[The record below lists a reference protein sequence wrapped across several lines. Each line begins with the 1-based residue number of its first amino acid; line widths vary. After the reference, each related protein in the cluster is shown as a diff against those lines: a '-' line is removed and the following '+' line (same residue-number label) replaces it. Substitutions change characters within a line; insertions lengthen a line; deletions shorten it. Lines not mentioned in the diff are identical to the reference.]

1 MATPL
6 KNEVSGVGQTAIVG
20 ISKKH
25 HGVAGESKEAGAGV
39 LGISNRGD
47 GVSGTSKTG
56 YGSVGQSERSSGVRG
71 LSKSGHG
78 VEGLSETAE
87 GVLGVTDSGN
97 GVSGDSKTGFGVV
110 GQSERSSGVRG
121 VSKSGRGVEGW
132 SETAYGVSGD
142 SDKSAGVRGTSADG
156 RGVEGWSRRSEGVFG
171 TCELGPGVYGVAGR
185 SRLSELELG
194 SKYWGSSSAYLVDP
208 AARSQPTSSSDNS
221 PRGHEL
227 TKMRHTPIAS
237 LGSET
242 FSEDSG
248 AFHETTIT
256 TAAASGYL
264 DTDLARE
271 GVSYS
276 DVIDDS
282 AGVGVFGEHRRAGI
296 GVKAISDQ
304 GMGLAA
310 YSTGHE
316 AVHAETRSPE
326 TAAIAAYNLNH
337 NGTGAAIFARKD
349 GLQGHA
355 GFFHG
360 NVWISGELAVGGDIL
375 LANAD
380 CAEDFDVIDM
390 ELAEPGT
397 VMVVGEEGV
406 LSPSSQA
413 YDKRVAGVVSG
424 AGEYKPGVILD
435 KQKSQG
441 NRRPIALLGKVYCK
455 ATAEQGAIEVG
466 DLLTTSHLPG
476 HAMKATE
483 PAQAFGAV
491 IGKALRPLKRGQGL
505 IPILIALQ

>member
-1 MATPL
+1 MAAPL

-56 YGSVGQSERSSGVRG
+56 YGSVGQSERSSGIRG

-97 GVSGDSKTGFGVV
+97 GVSGNSKTGFGAV

-142 SDKSAGVRGTSADG
+142 SAKSAGVRGTSVDG
-156 RGVEGWSRRSEGVFG
+156 RGVEGWSSRSEGVFG
-171 TCELGPGVYGVAGR
+171 TCELGTGVYGVAGR
-185 SRLSELELG
+185 SRLSELGLG
-194 SKYWGSSSAYLVDP
+194 PKYWGSSSAYLVDQ
-208 AARSQPTSSSDNS
+208 AARSRMTSPSDS
-221 PRGHEL
+221 APHGHDLME
-227 TKMRHTPIAS
+227 MQHTSIAS
-237 LGSET
+237 LESET
-242 FSEDSG
+242 FSDDAE
-248 AFHETTIT
+248 AIHETAATT
-256 TAAASGYL
+256 TAVSDYI
-264 DTDLARE
+264 DTDLAGG

-276 DVIDDS
+276 VIDDS

-296 GVKAISDQ
+296 GVKAVSDK

-316 AVHAETRSPE
+316 AIHAETRSPE

-337 NGTGAAIFARKD
+337 NSKGAAIFAKKD
-349 GLQGHA
+349 GMQGHA

-380 CAEDFDVIDM
+380 CAEDFDVADM
-390 ELAEPGT
+390 ALAEPGT
-397 VMVVGEEGV
+397 VMVVGDEGV
-406 LSPSSQA
+406 LRPSAHA

-424 AGEYKPGVILD
+424 AGEYKPGMILD

-476 HAMKATE
+476 HAMKAIE

-491 IGKALRPLKRGQGL
+491 IGKALRPLKKGQGL